1 MIADRHRSRRHVVV
15 VVVVVVVVA
24 AAAVVVGSG
33 YVRDG
38 TFLWHCKGRNAVST
52 STRGF

>member
-1 MIADRHRSRRHVVV
+1 MRGWVV

-24 AAAVVVGSG
+24 VVVVVVVVGAG

-38 TFLWHCKGRNAVST
+38 TFLWHCKGRNAVNT